1 MPATPEALQSAQV
14 AATAAEDKLAT
25 EITALDVSKH
35 LALTDIFL
43 IASAPSDRQVGAIV
57 DNVEEQMRLA
67 GLKPIRREGERSGH
81 WVLLDFGD
89 VVVHVMQEED
99 RVFYGLERLWKDC
112 PAVPLRLERDAR
124 SSEAPS
130 EDQASGDGVDR
141 ERNDASS

>member
-1 MPATPEALQSAQV
+1 MPASPEALQSAQV

-25 EITALDVSKH
+25 EITALDVSQH

-43 IASAPSDRQVGAIV
+43 IASAPNDRQVGAIV

-67 GLKPIRREGERSGH
+67 GFKPLRREGERSGH

-89 VVVHVMQEED
+89 IVVHVMQEED
-99 RVFYGLERLWKDC
+99 RLFYQLERLWKDC

-124 SSEAPS
+124 PS
-130 EDQASGDGVDR
+130 QASAGTQASGDAVGS
-141 ERNDASS
+141 ERNGSSS

>member
-1 MPATPEALQSAQV
+1 MPATPEALQAAQV

-43 IASAPSDRQVGAIV
+43 IASAPNDRQVGAIV

-67 GLKPIRREGERSGH
+67 GLKPLRREGERSGH

-89 VVVHVMQEED
+89 IVVHVMQEED
-99 RVFYGLERLWKDC
+99 RLFYRLERLWKDC
-112 PAVPLRLERDAR
+112 PAVPLRLGRDAR
-124 SSEAPS
+124 SSQAPPDA
-130 EDQASGDGVDR
+130 EASGEGVGP
-141 ERNDASS
+141 EGNGASS

>member
-1 MPATPEALQSAQV
+1 MPASPEALQSAQV

-25 EITALDVSKH
+25 EITALDVSQH

-43 IASAPSDRQVGAIV
+43 IASAPNDRQVGAIV

-67 GLKPIRREGERSGH
+67 GFKPLRREGERSGH

-89 VVVHVMQEED
+89 IVVHVMQEED
-99 RVFYGLERLWKDC
+99 RLFYQLERLWKDC

-124 SSEAPS
+124 PSQASS
-130 EDQASGDGVDR
+130 DTQASGDAVGS
-141 ERNDASS
+141 ERNGSSS